1 MYSERDIEKI
11 RENIYWENRLRELM
25 NKDDCSDSL
34 REECMQ
40 DIEKLNVD
48 SNMIEYGTPYKPKN

>member
-11 RENIYWENRLRELM
+11 RENIYWENRLKELM
-25 NKDDCSDSL
+25 NEEDCSDSL
-34 REECMQ
+34 REECRQ
-40 DIEKLNVD
+40 GIDKLNAD